1 MDSSNLNDPSIVNPI
16 NKEGYGRN
24 VQTQLIPSLPKGRGK
39 KGQTTTKPSV
49 VEKNLGEQTVQ
60 AALQFGVLV
69 SCTFMHDWPEGMD
82 KSCIATFSS

>member
-1 MDSSNLNDPSIVNPI
+1 MDQSNLNDPSLVNPI

-24 VQTQLIPSLPKGRGK
+24 VQTQLIPSPPKGRGK

-49 VEKNLGEQTVQ
+49 VEKDLGEQTVQ

-69 SCTFMHDWPEGMD
+69 SCCT
-82 KSCIATFSS
+82 